1 LSLSRQQQ
9 VFAKHIALLILFA
22 DSRGYSVTFGDA
34 YRDPRGE
41 QLSYASANS
50 EHKRRLAVDLN
61 LFKDG
66 EYLGKTDD
74 HEELGAFW
82 ESLDENNEWGGHW
95 EDGNHYQR
103 NAT

>member
-1 LSLSRQQQ
+1 
-9 VFAKHIALLILFA
+9 
-22 DSRGYSVTFGDA
+22 
-34 YRDPRGE
+34 
-41 QLSYASANS
+41 
-50 EHKRRLAVDLN
+50 
-61 LFKDG
+61 
-66 EYLGKTDD
+66 LGKTDD